1 MKRPFFM
8 RAYFIYLRLDQFI
21 ILEFLLELPLALGLF
36 LFILFISSAGIIIV
50 YLFKKLIGNRM
61 TKQHEKVGRLLF
73 RVIAGLIALLVSLSY
88 ANERVHQSKIIDS
101 MEEEA
106 AIIIAVSMRLS
117 QFNSIEAKT
126 AYTKINEYVALTIDD
141 NWENIENDPYFSRI
155 TQSMIEAHRQI
166 LKIPTENESE
176 ILEKKM
182 ILSDVNDIIKLSQI
196 RVYSQHTSTPHLI
209 YILFIGLLFMW
220 VFFTV
225 YTLDLVSLL
234 FLTFYNILIAVLIYF
249 VFSLSN
255 PLIGPLKVDPYAFTI
270 VKTKGFD
277 MYSK

>member
-8 RAYFIYLRLDQFI
+8 RAYFIYLRLNQFI
-21 ILEFLLELPLALGLF
+21 ILEFLLELPLSLGLF
-36 LFILFISSAGIIIV
+36 LFILFISSAGIIVV

-88 ANERVHQSKIIDS
+88 ANERVQQSKIIDS

-126 AYTKINEYVALTIDD
+126 AYTKINEYVELTIND
-141 NWENIENDPYFSRI
+141 NWENIENDPYFSKI
-155 TQSMIEAHRQI
+155 TQSMIEAHHQI

-176 ILEKKM
+176 VLEKKM

-234 FLTFYNILIAVLIYF
+234 FLTLYNILIAVLIYF

>member
-117 QFNSIEAKT
+117 QFNSFEAKT

-225 YTLDLVSLL
+225 YTLDLISLL

>member
-8 RAYFIYLRLDQFI
+8 RAYFIYLRLNQFI

-36 LFILFISSAGIIIV
+36 LFILFISSAGIIVV

-88 ANERVHQSKIIDS
+88 ANERVQQSKIIDS

-126 AYTKINEYVALTIDD
+126 AYTKINEYVELTIND
-141 NWENIENDPYFSRI
+141 NWENIENDPYFS
-155 TQSMIEAHRQI
+155 
-166 LKIPTENESE
+166 K
-176 ILEKKM
+176 
-182 ILSDVNDIIKLSQI
+182 
-196 RVYSQHTSTPHLI
+196 
-209 YILFIGLLFMW
+209 
-220 VFFTV
+220 
-225 YTLDLVSLL
+225 SL
-234 FLTFYNILIAVLIYF
+234 
-249 VFSLSN
+249 N
-255 PLIGPLKVDPYAFTI
+255 P
-270 VKTKGFD
+270 
-277 MYSK
+277 

>member
-8 RAYFIYLRLDQFI
+8 RAYFIYLRLNQFI

-36 LFILFISSAGIIIV
+36 IFILFISSAGIIVV

-117 QFNSIEAKT
+117 QFNSFEAKT

-166 LKIPTENESE
+166 LKIPTENES
-176 ILEKKM
+176 
-182 ILSDVNDIIKLSQI
+182 
-196 RVYSQHTSTPHLI
+196 
-209 YILFIGLLFMW
+209 
-220 VFFTV
+220 
-225 YTLDLVSLL
+225 
-234 FLTFYNILIAVLIYF
+234 
-249 VFSLSN
+249 
-255 PLIGPLKVDPYAFTI
+255 
-270 VKTKGFD
+270 
-277 MYSK
+277 

>member
-21 ILEFLLELPLALGLF
+21 ILEFLLELPLALELF

-126 AYTKINEYVALTIDD
+126 AYTKINEYVELTIDD